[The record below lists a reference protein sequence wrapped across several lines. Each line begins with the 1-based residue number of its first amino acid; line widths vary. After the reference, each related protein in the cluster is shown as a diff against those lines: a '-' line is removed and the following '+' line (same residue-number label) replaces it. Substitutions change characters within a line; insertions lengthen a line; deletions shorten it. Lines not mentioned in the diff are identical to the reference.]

1 MLKKIALASVVLL
14 SMLAAGP
21 LAAQTEPPAKAKP
34 KPAKVAA
41 KPKKPA
47 IPAGKIA
54 IDNRRDAVLVELSLT
69 PSGGKSTAPIVVAHD
84 LPAGQKIIVPLPKKA
99 GCVFSVSG
107 SFDDESTVDVPPQN
121 LCKDGAINLVE

>member
-1 MLKKIALASVVLL
+1 MLKRIALASVVLS

-21 LAAQTEPPAKAKP
+21 LAAQTEPPKAAP

-54 IDNRRDAVLVELSLT
+54 IDNRRDAVLVELTLT
-69 PSGGKSTAPIVVAHD
+69 PAGGKGGAPIVVAHD
-84 LPAGQKIIVPLPKKA
+84 LAAGQKLLVPLPKKA
-99 GCVFSVSG
+99 GCVFTMSG
-107 SFDDESTVDVPPQN
+107 TFDDESTLDVPAQN
-121 LCKDGAINLVE
+121 LCKDGAVNLVE